1 MGRWV
6 DADELVSAA
15 QVAER
20 IDTATANVLTWL
32 KRYPDM
38 PQPVARV
45 GRRRQSPLWV
55 WSELAP
61 WLVEVGVLSAR
72 HTVPMTGDPADELL
86 SGKDV
91 AELSA
96 GLTPALLG
104 SCHSTGHSPHQC
116 APSDPVSGVVETSR
130 NGHRRSRAVHDVVDP
145 GERIHQPT
153 DNAVTGVVSCRHGH
167 GD

>member
-72 HTVPMTGDPADELL
+72 HTVPMTGDPAAELL

-91 AELSA
+91 AALIGWKSPGTAWELA
-96 GLTPALLG
+96 QRGTFPQPAR
-104 SCHSTGHSPHQC
+104 PERPRMWRR
-116 APSDPVSGVVETSR
+116 ADVEEWARTR
-130 NGHRRSRAVHDVVDP
+130 PRRPKRRIAP
-145 GERIHQPT
+145 GEIDSDRT
-153 DNAVTGVVSCRHGH
+153 
-167 GD
+167 

>member
-15 QVAER
+15 QVAVR
-20 IDTATANVLTWL
+20 VDTITANVLTWL

-45 GRRRQSPLWV
+45 GQHLQTPLWV

-61 WLVEVGVLSAR
+61 WLVEVGVLSPR

-91 AELSA
+91 AELLGWADTGTAWKLSQHGTFPAPVRADRPRLWRRGDVEQWAQTHARRPRRRRQAGTVPSA
-96 GLTPALLG
+96 D
-104 SCHSTGHSPHQC
+104 Q
-116 APSDPVSGVVETSR
+116 
-130 NGHRRSRAVHDVVDP
+130 
-145 GERIHQPT
+145 
-153 DNAVTGVVSCRHGH
+153 
-167 GD
+167 

>member
-15 QVAER
+15 QVAVR
-20 IDTATANVLTWL
+20 VDTITANVLTWL

-45 GRRRQSPLWV
+45 GQHRQTPLWV

-91 AELSA
+91 AEL
-96 GLTPALLG
+96 LG
-104 SCHSTGHSPHQC
+104 WQSTGNAWQLSQRGTFP
-116 APSDPVSGVVETSR
+116 APVRVDRPRLWRRGDVEEWARSKP
-130 NGHRRSRAVHDVVDP
+130 RRPTRRITP
-145 GERIHQPT
+145 GRVEP
-153 DNAVTGVVSCRHGH
+153 NP
-167 GD
+167 